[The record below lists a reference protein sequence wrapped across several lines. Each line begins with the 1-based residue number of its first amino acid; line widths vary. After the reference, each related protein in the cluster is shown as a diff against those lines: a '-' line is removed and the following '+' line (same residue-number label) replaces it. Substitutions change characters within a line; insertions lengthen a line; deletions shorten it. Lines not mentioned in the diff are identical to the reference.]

1 MKRAVVVL
9 IVLAGRFC
17 GLIIAS
23 AGEYKGEV

>member
-9 IVLAGRFC
+9 IVLVAVFC

-23 AGEYKGEV
+23 AGEYKGGV